1 MPTGYT
7 QQIIDGTVK
16 TPKEFLH
23 LCLRNFGVCVSMR
36 DMPFDSQGDY
46 TPYIKK
52 FYQDS
57 MDYHAKA
64 LENAKAEY
72 ERVINLSDD
81 DFYEMYVER
90 FSHNREY
97 YQDTIDYHAKA
108 LENAKA
114 EYERVIN
121 LSDDDFYKMYVERFS
136 HNRENYQ
143 KRLDE
148 IMNHNAQYQSFY
160 DAIKNWDCSE
170 EFNNIKKFALDQID
184 ISKEDEDYYADEL
197 SKKML
202 TKEEFIS
209 GGKNEYEEDLLKNAI
224 SDISYHQKEL
234 DTEIKTMNNV
244 LAFYE
249 SFRKE
254 IEKL

>member
-36 DMPFDSQGDY
+36 DVPFNESQVDY
-46 TPYIKK
+46 TEYIKK
-52 FYQDS
+52 
-57 MDYHAKA
+57 
-64 LENAKAEY
+64 
-72 ERVINLSDD
+72 
-81 DFYEMYVER
+81 
-90 FSHNREY
+90 Y

-136 HNRENYQ
+136 HNRESYQ
-143 KRLDE
+143 KRTDE
-148 IMNHNAQYQSFY
+148 AKKQNAQYQSFY

-170 EFNNIKKFALDQID
+170 EFSNIKKFALNQID
-184 ISKEDEDYYADEL
+184 ISKEAEDYYTDEL
-197 SKKML
+197 SKEML
-202 TKEEFIS
+202 TKEEFIAD
-209 GGKNEYEEDLLKNAI
+209 GKCEYKEDLLKATE
-224 SDISYHQKEL
+224 SDVEYNQERL
-234 DTEIKTMNNV
+234 DHITKDMNDT

-249 SFRKE
+249 RFKKE
-254 IEKL
+254 IDKL

>member
-57 MDYHAKA
+57 MGYHAKA

-81 DFYEMYVER
+81 DLYEMYVER

-97 YQDTIDYHAKA
+97 YQERTDKA
-108 LENAKA
+108 
-114 EYERVIN
+114 
-121 LSDDDFYKMYVERFS
+121 
-136 HNRENYQ
+136 Q
-143 KRLDE
+143 KQ
-148 IMNHNAQYQSFY
+148 NAQYQVFY

-170 EFNNIKKFALDQID
+170 EFDSIKKFALDQID
-184 ISKEDEDYYADEL
+184 ISKEAEDYYADEL
-197 SKKML
+197 SKEML

-209 GGKNEYEEDLLKNAI
+209 NSKSKYEEDLLEQAKW
-224 SDISYHQKEL
+224 DIDYHQEQL
-234 DTEIKTMNNV
+234 DDITKRMSNV

-249 SFRKE
+249 RFKKE

>member
-7 QQIIDGTVK
+7 QPIIDGTVK

-23 LCLRNFGVCVSMR
+23 LCLRNFGVCISMR
-36 DMPFDSQGDY
+36 DMPLDSQVDY
-46 TPYIKK
+46 TEYLKK
-52 FYQDS
+52 YYQDS
-57 MDYHAKA
+57 MDYHAEA
-64 LENAKAEY
+64 LKNAKTEY

-97 YQDTIDYHAKA
+97 YQ
-108 LENAKA
+108 
-114 EYERVIN
+114 ERTDKV
-121 LSDDDFYKMYVERFS
+121 KK
-136 HNRENYQ
+136 Q
-143 KRLDE
+143 
-148 IMNHNAQYQSFY
+148 NAQYQSFY

-170 EFNNIKKFALDQID
+170 EFSNIKKFALDQID
-184 ISKEDEDYYADEL
+184 ISKEAEDYYADEL
-197 SKKML
+197 SKEIL

-209 GGKNEYEEDLLKNAI
+209 NGKSKYEEDLLHKTKW
-224 SDISYHQKEL
+224 DIDYHQEQL
-234 DTEIKTMNNV
+234 DEITKRMNNV

-249 SFRKE
+249 RFKKE

>member
-36 DMPFDSQGDY
+36 DVPFNESQVDY
-46 TPYIKK
+46 TEYIKK
-52 FYQDS
+52 YYQDTI
-57 MDYHAKA
+57 DYHAKA

-97 YQDTIDYHAKA
+97 YQ
-108 LENAKA
+108 
-114 EYERVIN
+114 ERT
-121 LSDDDFYKMYVERFS
+121 DKTKK
-136 HNRENYQ
+136 Q
-143 KRLDE
+143 
-148 IMNHNAQYQSFY
+148 NAQYQSFY

-170 EFNNIKKFALDQID
+170 EFDSIKKFALDQID
-184 ISKEDEDYYADEL
+184 ISKDDEDYYADEL
-197 SKKML
+197 SKEML

-209 GGKNEYEEDLLKNAI
+209 NGKSKYEEDLLKQTKWNI
-224 SDISYHQKEL
+224 DYHQEQL
-234 DTEIKTMNNV
+234 DEITKNMNDA

-249 SFRKE
+249 RFKKE

>member
-23 LCLRNFGVCVSMR
+23 LCLRNFGICVSMR
-36 DMPFDSQGDY
+36 DESLNLQGDY
-46 TPYIKK
+46 TEYIKK

-57 MDYHAKA
+57 MGYHIKA

-81 DFYEMYVER
+81 DLYEMYVKN
-90 FSHNREY
+90 FSDNREY
-97 YQDTIDYHAKA
+97 YQKRTDEAKKQ
-108 LENAKA
+108 NSK
-114 EYERVIN
+114 
-121 LSDDDFYKMYVERFS
+121 F
-136 HNRENYQ
+136 
-143 KRLDE
+143 
-148 IMNHNAQYQSFY
+148 QSFY

-170 EFNNIKKFALDQID
+170 EFDNIKKFALDQID
-184 ISKEDEDYYADEL
+184 SSKEDEDYYTDEL

-209 GGKNEYEEDLLKNAI
+209 NGKSKYKEDLLEKTEW
-224 SDISYHQKEL
+224 DISYHQKQL
-234 DTEIKTMNNV
+234 DNITNNMNNA

-249 SFRKE
+249 RFRKE
-254 IEKL
+254 IDKL

>member
-23 LCLRNFGVCVSMR
+23 LCLRSFGVCISMR

-46 TPYIKK
+46 TEYIKK
-52 FYQDS
+52 YYQDA
-57 MDYHAKA
+57 MDYHVKA

-81 DFYEMYVER
+81 ELYEMYVER
-90 FSHNREY
+90 FSHNRDY
-97 YQDTIDYHAKA
+97 YQ
-108 LENAKA
+108 
-114 EYERVIN
+114 ERTDKIKKQN
-121 LSDDDFYKMYVERFS
+121 TE
-136 HNRENYQ
+136 
-143 KRLDE
+143 
-148 IMNHNAQYQSFY
+148 YQSFY

-170 EFNNIKKFALDQID
+170 EFSNIKKFALDQID
-184 ISKEDEDYYADEL
+184 ISKEAEDYYTDEL
-197 SKKML
+197 SKEML

-209 GGKNEYEEDLLKNAI
+209 EGKYKEELLKNLKW
-224 SDISYHQKEL
+224 DIDYHQKEL
-234 DTEIKTMNNV
+234 DSVIKNMNDT

-249 SFRKE
+249 RFKKE
-254 IEKL
+254 IDKL

>member
-97 YQDTIDYHAKA
+97 YQ
-108 LENAKA
+108 
-114 EYERVIN
+114 ERT
-121 LSDDDFYKMYVERFS
+121 DKTKK
-136 HNRENYQ
+136 Q
-143 KRLDE
+143 
-148 IMNHNAQYQSFY
+148 NAQYQSFY

-170 EFNNIKKFALDQID
+170 EFSNIKKFALDQID
-184 ISKEDEDYYADEL
+184 ISKEAEDYYADEL
-197 SKKML
+197 SKEML

-209 GGKNEYEEDLLKNAI
+209 NGKSKYEEDLLKNAI
-224 SDISYHQKEL
+224 SNISYHQKEL
-234 DTEIKTMNNV
+234 DEITKKMNDT

-249 SFRKE
+249 RFKKE